1 MHADEARERFAKLAA
16 GEDDAIDL
24 AEAALLIAA
33 EAYPDLD
40 VDAYL
45 LRLQKLAD
53 EARPLVAAARSEDEG
68 IARLNDFLFV
78 FQGFTGNRDR
88 YYDRRNSFLNEVLE
102 RRTGIP
108 ITLSLVYTEV
118 GRRLG
123 LPVHGVGF
131 PGHFLVRCAGQ
142 EQDIIVDAFS
152 GTTLSPADCEERL
165 RSAMGAEARLEPHH
179 LRAAR
184 PKEILARMLNNLKF
198 IELREK
204 EFGSALACSQRIL
217 LLEPTNHHELRDRG
231 LLYAQLDCYTA
242 ARADLER
249 FLELEPQDPTAGK
262 IRQHLIEI
270 RRRASLLH

>member
-1 MHADEARERFAKLAA
+1 MHADQARERFTELVSRQD
-16 GEDDAIDL
+16 EAIDL

-45 LRLQKLAD
+45 LRLQNLAE
-53 EARPLVAAARSEDEG
+53 EARPLVGAARSDDEG

-78 FQGFTGNRDR
+78 LQGFTGNRDR

-131 PGHFLVRCAGQ
+131 PGHFLVRCAGD
-142 EQDIIVDAFS
+142 EQDIIVDPFS
-152 GTTLSPADCEERL
+152 GAVLSRADCEERL
-165 RSAMGAEARLEPHH
+165 RTAMGADARLEPHH

-184 PKEILARMLNNLKF
+184 PKEILVRMLNNLKF

-204 EFGSALACSQRIL
+204 EFNAALACSQRIL
-217 LLEPTNHHELRDRG
+217 LLDPTNHHELRDRG

-249 FLELEPQDPTAGK
+249 FLELEPGDPTSGK
-262 IRQHLIEI
+262 IREHLIEI